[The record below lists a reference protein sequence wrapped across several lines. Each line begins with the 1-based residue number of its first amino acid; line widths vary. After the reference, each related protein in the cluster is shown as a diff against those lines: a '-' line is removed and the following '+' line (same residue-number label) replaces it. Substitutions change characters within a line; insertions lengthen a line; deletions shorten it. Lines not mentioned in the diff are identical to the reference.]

1 MLSTSTRPAQ
11 VKLVSLSSSSSRFGS
26 VVFLET
32 THTHTHT
39 GRNRGGSWKFKG
51 GAAATLQRGQGC
63 GEEEKEVQERRSG
76 SVSSMCCSMFV
87 FSTALLQNTEPC
99 RACLHSVSIE

>member
-11 VKLVSLSSSSSRFGS
+11 VKLVSLSSSSRFGS

-51 GAAATLQRGQGC
+51 GAAVTLQRGQGC
-63 GEEEKEVQERRSG
+63 TGVQERRSG

-99 RACLHSVSIE
+99 RACLHSVSIV